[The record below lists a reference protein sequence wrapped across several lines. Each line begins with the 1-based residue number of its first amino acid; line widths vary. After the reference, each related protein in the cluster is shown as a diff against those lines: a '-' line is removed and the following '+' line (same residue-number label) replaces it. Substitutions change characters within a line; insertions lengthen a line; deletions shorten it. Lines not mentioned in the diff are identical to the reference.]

1 MGKDMEMVMARMQQ
15 SGQANRRGFLAK
27 AGAAFAAL
35 ALSGCST
42 VLPSG
47 GATTAPVAP
56 TETIHKVAI
65 LVPLSG
71 PNADIGISIANA
83 ATMGFIDTQAATVRM
98 TSYDT
103 AAGADVAAQR
113 ALADGNRLILG
124 PLLSDDVVKV
134 AGYARPAGVPII
146 SFSNDVGSAGPGVFL
161 MGQLPSQS
169 VERVVSYAFAKGKR
183 RFAALVPNNV
193 YGQRASAALQGSM
206 RMLGGT
212 LVGIETYDRT
222 SDSAAAAARRLQAK
236 GSYDALLIA
245 DNGRA
250 AMMVA
255 PHVRKHG
262 GKNAQILGVELW
274 NTESALA
281 NDANLRGAWYASISD
296 NLYPQFSGRY
306 KTRFGKDPYRLSTL
320 GYDAALLTVR
330 VAKEWVPGT
339 AFPMN
344 RLTDPDGFVGLDGT
358 FRFLN
363 DGRSERMLEISQV
376 NAGGFVVV
384 DAAPAAFAK

>member
-1 MGKDMEMVMARMQQ
+1 MARMQQ
-15 SGQANRRGFLAK
+15 SGQATRRSFLGK
-27 AGAAFAAL
+27 AGALAVAVAAL
-35 ALSGCST
+35 ALTGCST

-47 GATTAPVAP
+47 GASTAPAA
-56 TETIHKVAI
+56 TTDTIHKVAI
-65 LVPLSG
+65 LVPLTG
-71 PNADIGISIANA
+71 PNAEIGTSIANA

-146 SFSNDVGSAGPGVFL
+146 SFSNDVGSAGTGVFL

-193 YGQRASAALQGSM
+193 YGQRATGALQGSV
-206 RMLGGT
+206 RALGGT
-212 LVGIETYDRT
+212 LVGVEVYDRT
-222 SDSAAAAARRLQAK
+222 SESAAAAAKRLQAK

-255 PHVRKHG
+255 PHARKFG

-296 NLYPQFSGRY
+296 TLYPQFSGRY

-330 VAKEWVPGT
+330 VAKDWTFGT
-339 AFPMN
+339 PFPMN
-344 RLTDPDGFVGLDGT
+344 RLTDPDGFAGLDGT
-358 FRFLN
+358 FRFLT

-376 NAGGFVVV
+376 NAGGFVVI

>member
-15 SGQANRRGFLAK
+15 SGQANRRSFLAK
-27 AGAAFAAL
+27 AGALAAAM
-35 ALSGCST
+35 ALTGCST

-47 GATTAPVAP
+47 GGTAAPSTP

-103 AAGADVAAQR
+103 ALGADVAAQR

-146 SFSNDVGSAGPGVFL
+146 SFSNDVGSAGTGVFL

-183 RFAALVPNNV
+183 RFAALVPNTV
-193 YGQRASAALQGSM
+193 YGQRATSSLQGSM

-212 LVGIETYDRT
+212 LVGIEVYDRT
-222 SDSAAAAARRLQAK
+222 SESAAAAAKRLQAK
-236 GSYDALLIA
+236 GAYDALLIA

-255 PHVRKHG
+255 PLVRKHG

-274 NTESALA
+274 NTESELA
-281 NDANLRGAWYASISD
+281 NNAALRGAWYASISD
-296 NLYPQFSGRY
+296 TLYPQFSGRY

-330 VAKEWVPGT
+330 VSKDWAFGT
-339 AFPMN
+339 PFPMG
-344 RLTDPDGFVGLDGT
+344 RLTDADGFAGLDGT

-376 NAGGFVVV
+376 NAGGFAVV

>member
-1 MGKDMEMVMARMQQ
+1 MEQ
-15 SGQANRRGFLAK
+15 SGQASRRGFLGK
-27 AGAAFAAL
+27 AGAALAAVVL
-35 ALSGCST
+35 TGCST
-42 VLPSG
+42 VLPSSK
-47 GATTAPVAP
+47 APTTPIAP

-71 PNADIGISIANA
+71 PNADIGTSIANA
-83 ATMGFIDTQAATVRM
+83 ATMGFIDTQAANVRM

-146 SFSNDVGSAGPGVFL
+146 SFSNDIGSAGPGVFL

-169 VERVVSYAFAKGKR
+169 VERVVSYAFGKGKR

-193 YGQRASAALQGSM
+193 YGQRASAALQGTARS
-206 RMLGGT
+206 LGAT
-212 LVGIETYDRT
+212 VVGIETYDRT
-222 SDSAAAAARRLQAK
+222 SESAAAAAKRLQSK

-255 PHVRKHG
+255 PHARKFG

-296 NLYPQFSGRY
+296 NLYPQFADKYR
-306 KTRFGKDPYRLSTL
+306 TRFGREPYRLSSM

-330 VAKEWVPGT
+330 VAKEWPFGT
-339 AFPMN
+339 PFPMN

-358 FRFLN
+358 FRFLT

-384 DAAPAAFAK
+384 DAAPAAFVR

>member
-1 MGKDMEMVMARMQQ
+1 MTRIAQ
-15 SGQANRRGFLAK
+15 SGQVTRRTFLSRAQQW
-27 AGAAFAAL
+27 AGALAAAAVL
-35 ALSGCST
+35 TGCST
-42 VLPSG
+42 ILPSAG
-47 GATTAPVAP
+47 QPTSPVAP

-65 LVPLSG
+65 LVPLTG
-71 PNADIGISIANA
+71 QNADIGISIANA

-183 RFAALVPNNV
+183 RFAALVPNTV
-193 YGQRASAALQGSM
+193 YGQRASSALQGTV
-206 RMLGGT
+206 RGLGAT
-212 LVGIETYDRT
+212 LTGIEVYDRT
-222 SDSAAAAARRLQAK
+222 SESAAAAAKRLQAK
-236 GSYDALLIA
+236 GGYDALLIA

-255 PHVRKHG
+255 PHVRKFG
-262 GKNAQILGVELW
+262 GRNAQILGVELW
-274 NTESALA
+274 NNESALA
-281 NDANLRGAWYASISD
+281 GDANLRGAWYASISD
-296 NLYPQFSGRY
+296 NLYPQFADGY
-306 KTRFGKDPYRLSTL
+306 KKRFGRDPYRLSSL

-330 VAKEWVPGT
+330 VAREWPLG
-339 AFPMN
+339 APFPMS
-344 RLTDPDGFVGLDGT
+344 RLMERDGFVGLDGT
-358 FRFLN
+358 FRFLA

-376 NAGGFVVV
+376 NAGGFAVI
-384 DAAPAAFAK
+384 DAAPAAFAN